1 MVQVNAYLAISALAN
16 VCEMFT
22 TGVTP
27 ENITALIQ
35 RIPKELNMNSS
46 QDAAKVVTNGL
57 ACVAAFARLEEDSY
71 SPLASA
77 FLEQDALSVALKFVN
92 SPVPTLRAAACEAV
106 CALASN
112 RLVDFKTPAV
122 TQGATTSLM
131 SSVTSYATAA
141 GQMHA
146 NVLSLLGIGMLLQ
159 MDDAAQECIAS
170 SSPDVGVLLG
180 YMRQH
185 EDGDLQI
192 LASDIFSVLVQ
203 KHKDKVAQT
212 MRFAQKNMDANLK
225 YTT

>member
-1 MVQVNAYLAISALAN
+1 M
-16 VCEMFT
+16 
-22 TGVTP
+22 
-27 ENITALIQ
+27 LIQ
-35 RIPKELNMNSS
+35 RIPKDLNMSSS
-46 QDAAKVVTNGL
+46 QDAAKAVTNGL
-57 ACVAAFARLEEDSY
+57 ACVAAFARLEEISY
-71 SPLASA
+71 NPLARA
-77 FLEQDALSVALKFVN
+77 LLEQDALSVALKFVN

-112 RLVDFKTPAV
+112 RLVDFKAPAV

-170 SSPDVGVLLG
+170 SSPDIGVLLG

-192 LASDIFSVLVQ
+192 LASDIFSVLAQ
-203 KHKDKVAQT
+203 KHKDKVAQS